1 MFLILAITLFFGSI
15 QDVQAENGLI
25 FTMITMPPD
34 KIDYIHE
41 NWMDGDMVTSERIQ
55 ALNLFPEKTKALV
68 ITTEDNL
75 EQAILQ
81 ANQYGIE
88 YVVYNNEPN
97 NGPSSTPP
105 EEIEDAP
112 NAIKRVAERVHAEG
126 LKFVSAPSFGLMIK
140 IVDDVDWKA
149 VNPEIVGL
157 QLQRAPSVERIIEQF
172 NEKSG
177 IIRQQDSDTLFIVQ
191 FNPEWQTIDDVKDV
205 LANTNGEIGGISI
218 VCNFDSCTEEYLDEI
233 LALRNVY
240 DTENPNTPPIA
251 NDDSYNT
258 QEDTTLIVTSPKVLF
273 NDSDP
278 DSDSLIAVMDSNVT
292 DGTLLLN
299 SDGSFSYTPNKAFSG
314 NDKFTYHASDGKANS
329 RSATVTISV
338 NPAIVPPTSPPITD
352 LLFFDDF
359 EDDLSNWEESNE
371 FDWVIESEAER
382 TTPGHTSSNQILHAD
397 NCDNECIITMT
408 NSIDLSTHS
417 SATLSFW
424 RFVDGGLD
432 SGEYLKIEA
441 YDGSNWNTLF
451 FWSHRNG
458 DDNKWH
464 QETIDLTDYLG
475 TSNFNLRFVTH
486 ESHFKEEVEV
496 DDVLIIG
503 S

>member
-1 MFLILAITLFFGSI
+1 
-15 QDVQAENGLI
+15 
-25 FTMITMPPD
+25 
-34 KIDYIHE
+34 
-41 NWMDGDMVTSERIQ
+41 
-55 ALNLFPEKTKALV
+55 
-68 ITTEDNL
+68 
-75 EQAILQ
+75 
-81 ANQYGIE
+81 
-88 YVVYNNEPN
+88 VYNNEPN

-112 NAIKRVAERVHAEG
+112 NAIRRVADRVHAEG

-140 IVDDVDWKA
+140 IVNDVDWEA

-157 QLQRAPSVERIIEQF
+157 QLQRAPSVEQIIEQF

-191 FNPEWQTIDDVKDV
+191 FNPEWQTIDDVKHV
-205 LANTNGEIGGISI
+205 LSNTNGEIGGISV
-218 VCNFDSCTEEYLDEI
+218 VCNFDSCTQEYLDEI

-240 DTENPNTPPIA
+240 GSEISNNPPIA
-251 NDDSYNT
+251 IDDSYNT
-258 QEDTTLIVTSPKVLF
+258 QEDTTLIVTTPKVLF

-278 DSDSLIAVMDSNVT
+278 ESDSLTAVMDSNVT
-292 DGTLLLN
+292 DGTLHLN
-299 SDGSFSYTPNKAFSG
+299 SDGSFSYNPNKAFSG
-314 NDKFTYHASDGKANS
+314 NDTFTYHAFDGKSNS
-329 RSATVTISV
+329 EIATVTIIV
-338 NPAIVPPTSPPITD
+338 NPVDDSPEPPALTGQ
-352 LLFFDDF
+352 LFFDGF

-382 TTPGHTSSNQILHAD
+382 TTPGHTSGNQVLHAD
-397 NCDNECIITMT
+397 NCDNECTITMA
-408 NSIDLSTHS
+408 NSIDLSAHS
-417 SATLSFW
+417 SANLSFW
-424 RFVDGGLD
+424 RFVDRGLD

-464 QETIDLTDYLG
+464 QESIDLTDYLG
-475 TSNFNLRFVTH
+475 VSNFNLRFVTH

-496 DDVLIIG
+496 DDVLIVG
-503 S
+503 Y